1 MPCTLEAVNV
11 FEKANVWYCPGK
23 AANAGGVAVSALEMS
38 QNAQRLSWESEQVDR
53 QLDEIMKN
61 IYQTC
66 RQTAAAYGNEK
77 NLLLGANVAGF
88 EKVAKVMYAQGLV

>member
-1 MPCTLEAVNV
+1 MPCTFDAVSV
-11 FEKANVWYCPGK
+11 FEQADVWYCPGK

-38 QNAQRLSWESEQVDR
+38 QNSQRLSWESEKVDQ
-53 QLDEIMKN
+53 QLDEIMQT

-66 RQTAAAYGNEK
+66 RKTAAEYGNEK

>member
-1 MPCTLEAVNV
+1 MQT
-11 FEKANVWYCPGK
+11 
-23 AANAGGVAVSALEMS
+23 
-38 QNAQRLSWESEQVDR
+38 
-53 QLDEIMKN
+53 

-66 RQTAAAYGNEK
+66 RKTAAEYGNEK